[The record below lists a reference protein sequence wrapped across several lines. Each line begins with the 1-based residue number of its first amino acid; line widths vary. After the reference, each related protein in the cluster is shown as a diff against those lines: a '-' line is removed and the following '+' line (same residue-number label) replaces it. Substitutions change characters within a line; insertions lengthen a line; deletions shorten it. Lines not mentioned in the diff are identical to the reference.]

1 VERVEGGCHGR
12 RGGGQQRG
20 RGGAA
25 KCGGRGLAAKKGE
38 KGGGGA
44 ATRDSLREIRNDASD
59 DSDLASNGPQPFS
72 HILAPNINL
81 RQQFFWDI
89 TPVHT
94 GQ

>member
-1 VERVEGGCHGR
+1 MGGEGAASKGEGEGRPSVGEGGWR
-12 RGGGQQRG
+12 PR
-20 RGGAA
+20 
-25 KCGGRGLAAKKGE
+25 KG
-38 KGGGGA
+38 KRGGA

>member
-1 VERVEGGCHGR
+1 MGGEGAASKGEGEGRPSVGEGGV
-12 RGGGQQRG
+12 
-20 RGGAA
+20 
-25 KCGGRGLAAKKGE
+25 AAKKGE
-38 KGGGGA
+38 KGGGA

>member
-38 KGGGGA
+38 KGGGP